1 MSQENVEIVRR
12 IYREVSAGVW
22 EAPQELF
29 DSEYE
34 VDLTDAG
41 PDLGVIPGID
51 PAEDAL
57 RGYTETFEGFRI
69 ELTEV
74 IHADDERV
82 VTAVRDGGRL
92 AGSDGEV
99 WNRFFHVWTFRNG
112 RIIRRSSHT
121 ERRQALEAAGLSE

>member
-1 MSQENVEIVRR
+1 MSQENVEVVQR

-51 PAEDAL
+51 PAEAAL
-57 RGYTETFEGFRI
+57 RGYTEIFEDFRI

-74 IHADDERV
+74 IHSDDERV
-82 VTAVRDGGRL
+82 ITAVRDGGRL
-92 AGSDGEV
+92 AGSDAEV
-99 WNRFFHVWTFRNG
+99 GSQFFHVWTFRDG

-121 ERRQALEAAGLSE
+121 DRLEALEAAGLSE